1 MALHIRSHG
10 APCSCFSKKLCLD
23 YAAGLE
29 ESSTGV
35 VPRLQSSVS
44 KTGSCNDMASVDCSS
59 MWWFCCWVPP
69 TGRPISIRG
78 APVIGRYSVSAIWAD
93 ADNQPIFIPFH
104 RRARR
109 TSAAGAEWMGKCF
122 SIVRCQ
128 NSGTVRA
135 GPNRTL
141 EFP

>member
-1 MALHIRSHG
+1 MLLEKGVSGLRSWTGREFHG
-10 APCSCFSKKLCLD
+10 CGPAAAKVLSPKLAVVMTWHLLT
-23 YAAGLE
+23 AAVCG
-29 ESSTGV
+29 GFV
-35 VPRLQSSVS
+35 A
-44 KTGSCNDMASVDCSS
+44 GC
-59 MWWFCCWVPP
+59 PP
-69 TGRPISIRG
+69 TGRAISIRG

-109 TSAAGAEWMGKCF
+109 TSAAGAELMGKCF
-122 SIVRCQ
+122 SVVRCQ

-141 EFP
+141 EFL

>member
-1 MALHIRSHG
+1 VLKELALSRSKSHLRD
-10 APCSCFSKKLCLD
+10 S
-23 YAAGLE
+23 
-29 ESSTGV
+29 
-35 VPRLQSSVS
+35 
-44 KTGSCNDMASVDCSS
+44 
-59 MWWFCCWVPP
+59 
-69 TGRPISIRG
+69 G
-78 APVIGRYSVSAIWAD
+78 APVIGRYSVSAISAD

-122 SIVRCQ
+122 SVVRCQ